1 MKKDVINSMIIG
13 LLTTYLPV
21 FDISGAAEHMLGM
34 LAIGIAVLAFTIW
47 AEEKNEPQGG
57 NP

>member
-1 MKKDVINSMIIG
+1 MKKDVINSLIIG

-21 FDISGAAEHMLGM
+21 FDISGVTERLTGM

-47 AEEKNEPQGG
+47 LEEKNEPQGG